1 MGDMSKEPS
10 MEEILSSIKRIIRE
24 EGDGGPAQPRAPR
37 RGHMELVQPS
47 EPEDVAPEA
56 DIVEEVAI
64 EEAVVEDDILELTP
78 PPAIEDVVPDAIEEE
93 PIEERIELMPPEP
106 VAQEDIIIEEPVVEE
121 AAIEEE
127 ALDEPEIAEL
137 PVEDTAFAVEDV
149 AVAEEVLELTNEIET
164 EAKMGVSEAIKK
176 GNDTMMSVES
186 EVAARHSLSALSSM
200 VVVPEAGAAANTL
213 EGLVESL
220 LRPLI
225 KEWLDANLP
234 TMVETMVAKEISR
247 ITGGVR

>member
-1 MGDMSKEPS
+1 MIRS

-56 DIVEEVAI
+56 DIVEEVAV
-64 EEAVVEDDILELTP
+64 EEAVVEDDVLELTP

-93 PIEERIELMPPEP
+93 RIELTPPEP
-106 VAQEDIIIEEPVVEE
+106 VAQEGVIIEEPVVEE

>member
-47 EPEDVAPEA
+47 EPEDVTPEA
-56 DIVEEVAI
+56 DIVEEVAV
-64 EEAVVEDDILELTP
+64 EETILEEDILELTP
-78 PPAIEDVVPDAIEEE
+78 PPAV
-93 PIEERIELMPPEP
+93 EP
-106 VAQEDIIIEEPVVEE
+106 VALEPVEEESVKEIIELTPPEQVSEEAVVLEEPEVEGAAVEE
-121 AAIEEE
+121 VLPAESAIADPPTE
-127 ALDEPEIAEL
+127 DSIIAF
-137 PVEDTAFAVEDV
+137 EDPAVV
-149 AVAEEVLELTNEIET
+149 EEVLELTNEIET

-200 VVVPEAGAAANTL
+200 IVVPETGAAANTL
-213 EGLVESL
+213 EGLVESM